1 MIIEQHVAKI
11 CDGDLVFRK
20 DVGDDGVDLI
30 GKLCEIPLIVEIIH
44 NYLIHGM
51 ENGTEL
57 FNSQNGEI
65 KNDS

>member
-20 DVGDDGVDLI
+20 NVGDDGVDLI
-30 GKLCEIPLIVEIIH
+30 GKLCEMPLIVEIIQ

-51 ENGTEL
+51 ENGL
-57 FNSQNGEI
+57 EI
-65 KNDS
+65 KNENIKTSNK